1 MVFLG
6 NVLWF
11 ALGGWLI
18 GTVYFLGA
26 IILFPLFPFL
36 WPLVKYSYWPF
47 GKVPV
52 SRSALADYKQ
62 HAGIVEEMTKFD
74 QASRVVRILG
84 NFVWILTFGWILA
97 ILHILA
103 AALNILFVWT
113 IVTIPN
119 IAGHLRLIGVAFRP
133 FGRLIVPSSLA
144 EEINVGAAKN
154 KLGI

>member
-1 MVFLG
+1 MAFLG

-47 GKVPV
+47 GKVPI
-52 SRSALADYKQ
+52 SRSALVDYKQ

-74 QASRVVRILG
+74 KASSVVRVLG

-97 ILHILA
+97 ILHLLA

-113 IVTIPN
+113 IVMIPN
-119 IAGHLRLIGVAFRP
+119 IAGHL
-133 FGRLIVPSSLA
+133 
-144 EEINVGAAKN
+144 
-154 KLGI
+154 

>member
-47 GKVPV
+47 GKVPI

-74 QASRVVRILG
+74 QARVWCEFLKFCLDSDVWMDSRHTSYTCGRIKH
-84 NFVWILTFGWILA
+84 TFRMDHRDDPTLLA
-97 ILHILA
+97 
-103 AALNILFVWT
+103 T
-113 IVTIPN
+113 
-119 IAGHLRLIGVAFRP
+119 
-133 FGRLIVPSSLA
+133 
-144 EEINVGAAKN
+144 
-154 KLGI
+154 

>member
-1 MVFLG
+1 MAFLG

-18 GTVYFLGA
+18 GSVYFLGA

-52 SRSALADYKQ
+52 SRSALANYKQ
-62 HAGIVEEMTKFD
+62 HAGILNEATNFEK
-74 QASRVVRILG
+74 ASGVARVLG
-84 NFVWILTFGWILA
+84 NIVWIFTFGWILA
-97 ILHILA
+97 ILHLLA
-103 AALNILFVWT
+103 AAINVLFIWT

-133 FGRLIVPSSLA
+133 FGRLIVPSALA
-144 EEINVGAAKN
+144 EEINVGSAKN